1 MPAQPETTDATR
13 DDALSLAAAAE
24 TLGVAEAELLEQIR
38 DAALE
43 AERPT
48 ARD

>member
-1 MPAQPETTDATR
+1 MTTNTSTAAELLT
-13 DDALSLAAAAE
+13 LAAAAE
-24 TLGVAEAELLEQIR
+24 TLGVAEAELFEQIR